1 MIRDVACVILS
12 GGKSSRMGKD
22 KALLPFGGFDTLT
35 QFQVDKLKKEFA
47 EVYISCKS
55 RDKFNFEANFIEDDS
70 SFEDSAPFIG
80 ILSALKELEHEW
92 IFVLSV
98 DTPFFEISHIRSLYT
113 LIDDDTS
120 AIVSRSSDG
129 NQPLCAMYKKDTVEI
144 FENLIKEKK
153 YRFLN
158 LFEKISV
165 KFVDFLDNEAFT
177 NLNTPEEYQITL
189 KRIRND

>member
-1 MIRDVACVILS
+1 LIKDIACVILS
-12 GGKSSRMGKD
+12 GGKSSRMGRD
-22 KALLPFGGFDTLT
+22 KALLPFKGFDTLT
-35 QFQVDKLKKEFA
+35 EFQLHKFEKEFK

-55 RDKFNFEANFIEDDS
+55 SDKFNFEASFIEDDK

-80 ILSALKELEHEW
+80 IVSALKELDHEW

-98 DTPFFEISHIRSLYT
+98 DVPFFEISHVKT
-113 LIDDDTS
+113 LFEAIDKKAL

-129 NQPLCAMYKKDTVEI
+129 NQPLCALYKKDTISI
-144 FENLIKEKK
+144 FEKLIKEKK
-153 YRFLN
+153 YRFSN
-158 LFEKISV
+158 LFDNISV

-189 KRIRND
+189 KRMTND